1 LVVDDEPLL
10 RAALVSY
17 FSDLGCVVDEAED
30 GLAAWELY
38 QRNPVDLVLTDLRM
52 PRLDGVGLVQRIRA
66 HDPETA
72 VVVVSAVAEASE
84 IIAALRA
91 GAWDYL
97 LKPVGDL
104 EMVRHRVES
113 ALERRRLETERRI
126 YQHHMARS
134 QAQVHAAQQE
144 IIQAAQMAAVGELA
158 LGLVHAI
165 NTPLGVGMTAA
176 SVVAERAQAAA
187 QWLSQGDLA
196 PGPLQGTLETL
207 VQAARLVVDSLQRAS
222 QVVEAVG
229 RLAAQYRSGDAVKLD
244 LGDYLR
250 QAKSVLAPQ
259 VEAAGH
265 GMDIVCPASLSVRT
279 VPGAILQIL
288 VQLVRNS
295 LDHGLAL
302 SPPGQRIHI
311 TVEVEAS
318 WVRIRYQD
326 SGCGIPGHI
335 RERIFEP
342 FVSTA
347 TDHLG
352 LGLSIA
358 RVLAAQALGGRL
370 LLLPETPGAHF
381 LLEFPSQPVACPYVP
396 GAY

>member
-1 LVVDDEPLL
+1 MIPRLLVVDDEPLL

-144 IIQAAQMAAVGELA
+144 IIQAAQMAAVGELV

-196 PGPLQGTLETL
+196 PGSLQETLEML
-207 VQAARLVVDSLQRAS
+207 AQSGRLVMDSLRQAS

-229 RLAAQYRSGDAVKLD
+229 RLAGQYRSGDAV
-244 LGDYLR
+244 
-250 QAKSVLAPQ
+250 
-259 VEAAGH
+259 EA
-265 GMDIVCPASLSVRT
+265 
-279 VPGAILQIL
+279 
-288 VQLVRNS
+288 
-295 LDHGLAL
+295 
-302 SPPGQRIHI
+302 
-311 TVEVEAS
+311 EAS

-326 SGCGIPGHI
+326 SGCGIPGPI

-347 TDHLG
+347 KGHLG

-370 LLLPETPGAHF
+370 LLLPENPGAQF
-381 LLEFPSQPVACPYVP
+381 LLEFPSQSVACPSPVAAYSGCVAKAFWGDVIP
-396 GAY
+396 PCGAGGGTARKGITSGEEER